1 MTSASSTP
9 DAASSAA
16 GASADSPSA
25 SATGRATANPALSQR
40 IAAIDWMRGF
50 VMILMAIDHASQ
62 TWNAGRV
69 SADSAYL
76 PSYAGTGPMWVPGT
90 ELDAAQFFT
99 RWITHLCAPTFLFLS
114 GTSLAMSFE
123 KRRSEGMDERELDR
137 HLLVRA
143 LVVLGFEALLS
154 LMAGLGI
161 VMLQVLFAIGT
172 SMIAMVVLRRLPTGL
187 LLAIGLGWL
196 VGSEAVLMQ
205 LFPIPETFS
214 PGEPLFSLG
223 AMLFFVPGFGDGVV
237 VFYPMTH
244 WLAMMLIGWAF
255 GRYLLEQPATDY
267 GRQQAE
273 KLLLLSGLSALLFW
287 AFLRSGNAYGNMGLY
302 RDDATIVQWLHM
314 SKYPP
319 ALVYSL
325 MELGLMALLL
335 VVFMR
340 FERRMRSA
348 PNRWNPLLVFGQT
361 ALFFYILHFVLLGGS
376 AVAITGGMMLRGLPE
391 TYTAAGAVLVL
402 LYPICLGFRA
412 LEAPLPE
419 ELPSIHLASPG
430 QPRSEI
436 GSARKLRVAPR
447 KRQAKA
453 AAEHEGPERAGWH
466 DRQQRSPA
474 PRYPFF
480 ASSSCF
486 RAIQPLII
494 LSKNAGL

>member
-9 DAASSAA
+9 AATDAKVLSS
-16 GASADSPSA
+16 
-25 SATGRATANPALSQR
+25 R
-40 IAAIDWMRGF
+40 IAAIDWMRGL
-50 VMILMAIDHASQ
+50 VMVLMAIDHASQ
-62 TWNAGRV
+62 TWNGGRL

-76 PSYAGTGPMWVPGT
+76 PSYDGAGPMWIPGT
-90 ELDAAQFFT
+90 GLDEAQFFT
-99 RWITHLCAPTFLFLS
+99 RFITHLCAPTFLFLS

-123 KRRSEGMDERELDR
+123 KRRGQGMTERELDR

-154 LMAGLGI
+154 LMAGVG
-161 VMLQVLFAIGT
+161 VAMLQVLFAIGM
-172 SMIAMVVLRRLPTGL
+172 SMIAMVVLRRLPTSV

-196 VGSEAVLMQ
+196 IGSEVVLMA

-214 PGEPLFSLG
+214 AGAPAFSLG

-237 VFYPMTH
+237 VLYPMTH

-255 GRYLLEQPATDY
+255 GRYLLDQPATDF

-340 FERRMRSA
+340 FERRMRGA
-348 PNRWNPLLVFGQT
+348 PIRWNPLLVFGQT

-376 AVAITGGMMLRGLPE
+376 AIAITGGMMLRGLPE
-391 TYTAAGAVLVL
+391 TYAAAGTVLVL

-412 LEAPLPE
+412 LK
-419 ELPSIHLASPG
+419 H
-430 QPRSEI
+430 
-436 GSARKLRVAPR
+436 
-447 KRQAKA
+447 
-453 AAEHEGPERAGWH
+453 
-466 DRQQRSPA
+466 
-474 PRYPFF
+474 RYPK
-480 ASSSCF
+480 SLLQY
-486 RAIQPLII
+486 I
-494 LSKNAGL
+494 